1 MKFLLASILFA
12 STQAFQA
19 FVPHAVPFFSR
30 QNKAPALQAET
41 SNEAAVVDA
50 MRISKDKGATSQE
63 ARVAWDIVEELN
75 ASDNSAAFAGGI
87 SDDCLVDSPTEE
99 CTDYVEGVE
108 AIAGLKDKTKY
119 SKSIIAASEKRIA
132 ESVQPISLSSSS
144 KSSDGNSAEVTASL
158 MSALDT
164 AKKITEKFGITS
176 SEAKL
181 AWETVEEMAAS
192 GTSEATKKALD
203 IDECDVDYSA
213 ACAALEELDRVL
225 NLNDKKVK

>member
-1 MKFLLASILFA
+1 MSNIFACYRRSSCVRLIGNSGTIGDKLLHFCRQHLIDHTVI
-12 STQAFQA
+12 STF
-19 FVPHAVPFFSR
+19 PY
-30 QNKAPALQAET
+30 L
-41 SNEAAVVDA
+41 
-50 MRISKDKGATSQE
+50 
-63 ARVAWDIVEELN
+63 
-75 ASDNSAAFAGGI
+75 SAAFAGGI
-87 SDDCLVDSPTEE
+87 SDDCLIDAPTEE

-132 ESVQPISLSSSS
+132 ASVKPISLGSST
-144 KSSDGNSAEVTASL
+144 SSDSNSAEVTASL
-158 MSALDT
+158 FSALDT

-203 IDECDVDYSA
+203 MDECDVDYSA

-225 NLNDKKVK
+225 NLNDKAIA

>member
-12 STQAFQA
+12 STQAF
-19 FVPHAVPFFSR
+19 VPHAVPFVSR
-30 QNKAPALQAET
+30 QNIAPALHAET
-41 SNEAAVVDA
+41 SNEAAIVDA

-87 SDDCLVDSPTEE
+87 SDDCLIDAPTEE

-132 ESVQPISLSSSS
+132 ASVKPISLGSST
-144 KSSDGNSAEVTASL
+144 SSDSNSAEVTASL
-158 MSALDT
+158 FSALDT

-203 IDECDVDYSA
+203 MDECDVDYSA

-225 NLNDKKVK
+225 NLNDKAIA